1 MRWIR
6 SHVTLGTWCAL
17 FALVVQLTLS
27 FGHVHGISPGWAGA
41 AITDRQALQSQPELP
56 DQASVPARP
65 SQPDPYG
72 AADDFCAICALIHLA
87 GTMAPAAAPVLSLP
101 VVFSPVP
108 FADSLDRDLAAVVPH
123 SFQARGPPI
132 A

>member
-1 MRWIR
+1 M
-6 SHVTLGTWCAL
+6 TFGAWCAL
-17 FALVVQLTLS
+17 FALAAQLTLS

-41 AITDRQALQSQPELP
+41 AIKGRQALQSQPVLP

-87 GTMAPAAAPVLSLP
+87 GTMAPAAALVLPLP
-101 VVFSPVP
+101 AVFRPVP
-108 FADSLDRDLAAVVPH
+108 FAVSIDPEIAAVVPL

>member
-6 SHVTLGTWCAL
+6 SHVTLGAWCAL
-17 FALVVQLTLS
+17 FALAAQLTLS
-27 FGHVHGISPGWAGA
+27 FGHVHGISPGWAGV
-41 AITDRQALQSQPELP
+41 AIENRQALQSQPVLP
-56 DQASVPARP
+56 GQASVPARP

-72 AADDFCAICALIHLA
+72 AGDDFCAICALIHLA
-87 GTMAPAAAPVLSLP
+87 GTVTPAAAPVLPVP
-101 VVFSPVP
+101 VVFTPVP
-108 FADSLDRDLAAVVPH
+108 FAVAIDRDLAAVVPH

>member
-6 SHVTLGTWCAL
+6 SNVTFGAWCAL
-17 FALVVQLTLS
+17 FALAVQLTLS

-41 AITDRQALQSQPELP
+41 AITDRAALQSQPVLP
-56 DQASVPARP
+56 NQASVPVRP

-72 AADDFCAICALIHLA
+72 AADDFCAICALILA
-87 GTMAPAAAPVLSLP
+87 GTMAPAAAPVLTLP
-101 VVFSPVP
+101 VLFSPVP
-108 FADSLDRDLAAVVPH
+108 FTVSIDRDLAAVVPL